1 MKQNR
6 FIRYMARATSVTISA
21 VLGSTTFAAAQT
33 VSVTP
38 SMMPR
43 VGMIDERYQSYNIE
57 MLEVTGGKFW
67 RPYGP
72 ELEAAHRQPA
82 PTSTDGNTP
91 AGMNPSLYEYRP
103 PIDLTNA
110 RLRKLAAALGPAYVR
125 VSGTWANTTYF
136 SATDQPPADPPAG
149 FGSVLTHQQWDGV
162 IEFSKA
168 VDARIVTSFA
178 NGVGTR
184 DAAGVWTSEQAKR
197 FLDYTASHGGDIA
210 AAEFMNEPDMAAMGG
225 APAGYDAA
233 AYGRDFKIFHAFAR
247 QSAPD
252 MQILGTGSVGE
263 ATEAWAVV
271 SGYGSADLLKT
282 RDLLAASRP
291 AHVDAFSY
299 HHYGAASQRCA
310 AEDHQ
315 TTPEAALSE
324 DWLGR
329 TDETLAFYRKLRDE
343 FEPGR
348 PFWVT
353 ETADAACGG
362 NPWANTFLDSFRY
375 LDQLGRLAKQDVTVV
390 AHNTLRA
397 SDYGLLDD
405 TTLEPKPN
413 YWAGLL
419 WRRLMGPTVL
429 ESGVPIREGLHL
441 YAHCLRGTPGGV
453 ALLAINNSRTRPIS
467 IALPNGGDRYT
478 LSAPNLEATQTRLN
492 GDVLRLS
499 AGDELPALK
508 PAHVPAVTVEL
519 QPASITFLAVSMAD
533 NPGCR

>member
-1 MKQNR
+1 
-6 FIRYMARATSVTISA
+6 
-21 VLGSTTFAAAQT
+21 
-33 VSVTP
+33 
-38 SMMPR
+38 
-43 VGMIDERYQSYNIE
+43 
-57 MLEVTGGKFW
+57 
-67 RPYGP
+67 
-72 ELEAAHRQPA
+72 
-82 PTSTDGNTP
+82 
-91 AGMNPSLYEYRP
+91 
-103 PIDLTNA
+103 
-110 RLRKLAAALGPAYVR
+110 
-125 VSGTWANTTYF
+125 
-136 SATDQPPADPPAG
+136 
-149 FGSVLTHQQWDGV
+149 
-162 IEFSKA
+162 
-168 VDARIVTSFA
+168 
-178 NGVGTR
+178 
-184 DAAGVWTSEQAKR
+184 
-197 FLDYTASHGGDIA
+197 
-210 AAEFMNEPDMAAMGG
+210 MNEPDMAAMGG

-310 AEDHQ
+310 AQDHQ

-353 ETADAACGG
+353 ETADAACGA

-375 LDQLGRLAKQDVTVV
+375 LDQLGRLAKQGVKIV
-390 AHNTLRA
+390 AHNTLVG

-405 TTLEPKPN
+405 KTLEPKPN
-413 YWAGLL
+413 YWAALL
-419 WRRLMGPTVL
+419 WRRLMSPTVL

-441 YAHCLRGTPGGV
+441 YAHCLRGKLGGV
-453 ALLAINNSRTRPIS
+453 ALLAINNSRTRPTS
-467 IALPNGGDRYT
+467 IVLPNGGDRYT
-478 LSAPNLEATQTRLN
+478 LSARDLGATQ
-492 GDVLRLS
+492 VQLS
-499 AGDELPALK
+499 GE
-508 PAHVPAVTVEL
+508 
-519 QPASITFLAVSMAD
+519 
-533 NPGCR
+533 